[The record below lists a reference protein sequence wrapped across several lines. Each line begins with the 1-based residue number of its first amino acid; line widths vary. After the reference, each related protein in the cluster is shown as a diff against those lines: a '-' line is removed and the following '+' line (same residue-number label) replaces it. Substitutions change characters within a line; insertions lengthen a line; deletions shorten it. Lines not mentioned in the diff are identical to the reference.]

1 VESLYRN
8 SVRLNR
14 DMRSVDIKIFSNV
27 DFPVKIENK
36 AEADKGNDLL
46 RYKIN
51 KTGSNEYV
59 LSMAVP

>member
-1 VESLYRN
+1 
-8 SVRLNR
+8 
-14 DMRSVDIKIFSNV
+14 MRSVDIKIFSNV